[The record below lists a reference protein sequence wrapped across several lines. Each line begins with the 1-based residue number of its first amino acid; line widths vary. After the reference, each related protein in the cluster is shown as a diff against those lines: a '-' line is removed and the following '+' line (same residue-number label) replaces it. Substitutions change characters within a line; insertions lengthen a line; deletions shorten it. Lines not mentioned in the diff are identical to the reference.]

1 MNLPLLL
8 ILFLLSLALLSFG
21 CPDDIL
27 NIRKVLADYALT
39 VDSGSISGKP
49 DFSTFDKVF
58 TNNVSFV
65 FSGKI
70 SPDCVQG
77 LANLETV
84 FTKNVPPGTITQ
96 NVVTTESI
104 TLMGEMGESASQA
117 RATSY
122 LTNTYFGQGRLT
134 GQIATMYMKVTD
146 SLVKTKLQGNGGW
159 RILLRINQNIVRR
172 LFSILRCIKFMLLTT
187 SL

>member
-8 ILFLLSLALLSFG
+8 ILFLLSLALPSFG
-21 CPDDIL
+21 SPDDIL

-58 TNNVSFV
+58 TNNVSFI
-65 FSGKI
+65 FSGQS
-70 SPDCVQG
+70 SPDCVRG
-77 LANLETV
+77 LAKLETV
-84 FTKNVPPGTITQ
+84 FTKNYPPGTITQ

-104 TLMGEMGESASQA
+104 TLMGESASQA
-117 RATSY
+117 EATSY
-122 LTNTYFGQGRLT
+122 LTNTYFGQGHLT
-134 GQIATMYMKVTD
+134 GQIATMYLKVTD

-159 RILLRINQNIVRR
+159 RIHLRIDQNIVRR
-172 LFSILRCIKFMLLTT
+172 LFSILRCIQLMLLTT